1 MEGLQR
7 CNWVGRQDG
16 DPEVESSS
24 GPDSPATEDQ
34 ERGPRTEKH
43 SHSEEGG
50 DRRAFRREEKVINR
64 GKTAG
69 QPWKWEPRKQSGV
82 KAEASGPGGSS
93 IRCAGGLVQWMRGK
107 KVGVPSVDTSLRKI
121 VDEDIGGRSSWRKGK
136 ASRTVTCEI
145 LQVSVEGQEVGKRG
159 RAQLLHS

>member
-1 MEGLQR
+1 MEGLRR

-24 GPDSPATEDQ
+24 GSDSPATEDQ

-43 SHSEEGG
+43 SPSEEGG
-50 DRRAFRREEKVINR
+50 NRRAFRREEKVNR
-64 GKTAG
+64 GRTAG
-69 QPWKWEPRKQSGV
+69 QLWKWEPRKQSGV

-121 VDEDIGGRSSWRKGK
+121 VDEDMRTQQLPKGK
-136 ASRTVTCEI
+136 ASRSD
-145 LQVSVEGQEVGKRG
+145 L
-159 RAQLLHS
+159 